1 MTDAQ
6 RGKFADQMCAAVAEE
21 RERCA
26 RIADERTITDMS
38 LYEREKDWRWPYCL
52 NRVLRAS
59 MDIAAAIRNP
69 KSE

>member
-1 MTDAQ
+1 MSIGPLYDA
-6 RGKFADQMCAAVAEE
+6 GFAAGVTAE

-26 RIADERTITDMS
+26 KIADDRQAGD
-38 LYEREKDWRWPYCL
+38 REKYGTEADWRLPYAF
-52 NRVLRAS
+52 NRVIRAS